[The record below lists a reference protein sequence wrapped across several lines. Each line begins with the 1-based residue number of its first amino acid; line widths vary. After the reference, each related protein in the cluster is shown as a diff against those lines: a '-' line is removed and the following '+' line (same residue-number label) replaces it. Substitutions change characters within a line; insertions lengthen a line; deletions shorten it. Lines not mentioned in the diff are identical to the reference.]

1 VIASG
6 GLTHFVI
13 DETLDRGVLDAIAAK
28 DAAALGAIPR
38 DRLRSGNS
46 EILNWVTAA
55 GALEGLTA
63 TIVDYVPGY
72 RTPAGT
78 GTGMAFA
85 RWQ

>member
-1 VIASG
+1 
-6 GLTHFVI
+6 
-13 DETLDRGVLDAIAAK
+13 VLDAIAAG
-28 DAAALGAIPR
+28 DAAALSGIPR
-38 DRLRSGNS
+38 ARLRSGNS

-55 GALEGLTA
+55 GACDMLPA

-85 RWQ
+85 RWE

>member
-1 VIASG
+1 
-6 GLTHFVI
+6 VI
-13 DETLDRGVLDAIAAK
+13 DEALDRGVLDAIAAGN
-28 DAAALGAIPR
+28 AAALSGIPR
-38 DRLRSGNS
+38 GKLRSGNS

-55 GALEGLTA
+55 GALEGLPA

-85 RWQ
+85 RWE